1 MLKKYIDNISI
12 ATKMGASFTFIFI
25 LFVLSIY
32 YAYTALVESRK
43 MSESIM
49 ELSATSAEVLSINRE
64 VAEIQ
69 RLVGIYSLNG
79 SESILEKIKNT
90 HNKLEIQLDS
100 VTEDVK
106 AKSSLK
112 HLKSLK
118 KVIKSYGNNISSLE
132 ERYKAK
138 EKFIDET
145 FPQLYSK
152 GLNKIND
159 HIKTRPNNKKLERLK
174 SLWVEANF
182 SALRYINTRSF
193 VLKKQTILALKEID
207 QLNLNQY
214 KALSSQFKNAFE
226 KAVQTNRVYLS
237 LVNVVMSGEAI
248 EFTTLSNLLREE
260 TLRELYNLEEKSNRS
275 FEVIKRNSFII
286 LFITIPFIFFTGL
299 FYKFNFVDKIKGVTN
314 TFNHF
319 IEGNFEEQVPGL
331 NRGDEIGRLAK
342 AANEFKRISID
353 MIAAKA
359 DAEKLANSKS
369 EFLANMS
376 HEIRTPMNG
385 ILGMVSLLKDSDVNS
400 GQLEMLETIDSSGNG
415 LLNILNDVL
424 DISKVESGKIVI
436 EKIPFNL
443 KKHLKEV
450 ILMFSEKAAE
460 KSIELR
466 FKIHDELNSN
476 LVGDIAR
483 IKQIL
488 INLISNAIKFT
499 NEGHVHL
506 NVFLEKAN
514 DSNILVHFEVQD
526 TGIGIKQENI
536 DHLFDAFTQADSSI
550 TRKYGGTGLGLS
562 ISKQLAQIMDGDISV
577 TSQHNKGTTFRLSI
591 NLQMTDEKVIEES
604 DQIEVLDLPDFL
616 VLIVEDNLVNVK
628 VFTSILN
635 KINIAYKVAN
645 NGEEAVTLVDKHPFD
660 LIFMDMQ
667 MPVMDG
673 ITATK
678 EIRLKNKS
686 IPIVALTANAFDE
699 DKKKCFEAGMN
710 DFLAKPVKIS
720 SIRNMILKFQ

>member
-145 FPQLYSK
+145 LPQLYSK

-286 LFITIPFIFFTGL
+286 LFITIPFP
-299 FYKFNFVDKIKGVTN
+299 
-314 TFNHF
+314 
-319 IEGNFEEQVPGL
+319 Q
-331 NRGDEIGRLAK
+331 
-342 AANEFKRISID
+342 
-353 MIAAKA
+353 
-359 DAEKLANSKS
+359 
-369 EFLANMS
+369 
-376 HEIRTPMNG
+376 
-385 ILGMVSLLKDSDVNS
+385 
-400 GQLEMLETIDSSGNG
+400 
-415 LLNILNDVL
+415 
-424 DISKVESGKIVI
+424 
-436 EKIPFNL
+436 
-443 KKHLKEV
+443 
-450 ILMFSEKAAE
+450 
-460 KSIELR
+460 
-466 FKIHDELNSN
+466 
-476 LVGDIAR
+476 
-483 IKQIL
+483 
-488 INLISNAIKFT
+488 
-499 NEGHVHL
+499 
-506 NVFLEKAN
+506 
-514 DSNILVHFEVQD
+514 
-526 TGIGIKQENI
+526 
-536 DHLFDAFTQADSSI
+536 
-550 TRKYGGTGLGLS
+550 
-562 ISKQLAQIMDGDISV
+562 
-577 TSQHNKGTTFRLSI
+577 
-591 NLQMTDEKVIEES
+591 
-604 DQIEVLDLPDFL
+604 
-616 VLIVEDNLVNVK
+616 
-628 VFTSILN
+628 
-635 KINIAYKVAN
+635 
-645 NGEEAVTLVDKHPFD
+645 
-660 LIFMDMQ
+660 
-667 MPVMDG
+667 
-673 ITATK
+673 
-678 EIRLKNKS
+678 
-686 IPIVALTANAFDE
+686 
-699 DKKKCFEAGMN
+699 
-710 DFLAKPVKIS
+710 
-720 SIRNMILKFQ
+720 